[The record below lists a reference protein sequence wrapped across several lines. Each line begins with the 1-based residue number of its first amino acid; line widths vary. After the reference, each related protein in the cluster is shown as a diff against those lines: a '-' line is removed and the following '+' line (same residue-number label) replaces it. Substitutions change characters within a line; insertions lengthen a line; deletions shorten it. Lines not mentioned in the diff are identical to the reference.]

1 MGGIMGDPEL
11 RSDETVLLRTPGVY
25 VKSIPFEGVL
35 TNKRIILIDR
45 VKNLLPQKEIPLVTI
60 KGIEPGENA
69 IRDQVITLSVLAR
82 SGETRQ
88 MILTFSRQTGGNRIR
103 ERNEWV
109 KMLKE
114 NTSSSFDQV
123 IRKVIPGV
131 GQAPK
136 KPDHMVS
143 PRIEVISSPVSQ
155 NVLAA
160 AKTTVKKEI
169 ESIHPIKKI
178 IESPPDSAPSP
189 TAGEEFEASVP
200 SFGTYC
206 SRCGNR
212 VPDGS
217 GFCNRCGS
225 QIVVPG
231 SMATSTPPAAA
242 IPRPVDSETVAR
254 KIKPIDENI
263 WTIPHIEPSA
273 VTVPPEP
280 PREVPQEP
288 KDEPE
293 IPREQEPAATFQ
305 ETAPPELDLNI
316 PGTDE
321 KPEPATT
328 VGIPSQNSE
337 SIPPAGEPP
346 APQKPSGGFGFKLS
360 KTAVL
365 GIIAVIIIVAIVLGA
380 FFLYPMISDN
390 NDAAPSNGT
399 ALTAVPT
406 ITKNS
411 GTAVFPSETS
421 VPTIIKNS
429 GTAVFPSETLKP
441 TTVTTSYPPPGNSGS
456 RVGL

>member
-114 NTSSSFDQV
+114 NTSSSFDQI

-155 NVLAA
+155 NVPAA

-178 IESPPDSAPSP
+178 IESRPDSAPSS
-189 TAGEEFEASVP
+189 TVGEEFDASVP

-225 QIVVPG
+225 QIVVLG

-288 KDEPE
+288 KDEPG
-293 IPREQEPAATFQ
+293 IPKEQEPAATLQ
-305 ETAPPELDLNI
+305 ETAPPGLDLNI

-328 VGIPSQNSE
+328 VSIPSQNSE

-346 APQKPSGGFGFKLS
+346 APQKPSGGFSFKLS

-365 GIIAVIIIVAIVLGA
+365 GIIAVIIIVAVILGV
-380 FFLYPMISDN
+380 FFLYPMIATSEGGTPD
-390 NDAAPSNGT
+390 SGT
-399 ALTAVPT
+399 ALTTVP
-406 ITKNS
+406 S
-411 GTAVFPSETS
+411 
-421 VPTIIKNS
+421 IIKNS
-429 GTAVFPSETLKP
+429 GTTVFPTKTLTP
-441 TTVTTSYPPPGNSGS
+441 TTTTTYRPAPGNSGS
-456 RVGL
+456 TVGL